1 MVSNLHTFPNLSNAD
16 SRINFCNVKQQHIQ
30 DSHKY
35 LKWSSFY
42 QNLNGWTKK
51 LHHWCLWEF
60 WIANWNLY
68 RKWNIFDCFKWAK
81 YRCFDPLSLNFKFGN
96 YWTHWNL
103 ESLWLLSVIKQIEIF
118 NNRYTGIKSALRRL
132 MKITEIFNTSHPG
145 WLEYMANKIDIILVL
160 KII

>member
-1 MVSNLHTFPNLSNAD
+1 MLITFAIFVYKELCLYLVSNLHTFPNLSNAD

-96 YWTHWNL
+96 YWTHWIL
-103 ESLWLLSVIKQIEIF
+103 SPYDYFLSLS
-118 NNRYTGIKSALRRL
+118 R
-132 MKITEIFNTSHPG
+132 
-145 WLEYMANKIDIILVL
+145 
-160 KII
+160 